1 LTFRTEIA
9 SIQGFSQE
17 STGSVLPWLS
27 SARFSHADVPSSSH
41 PRDVAVPGSTFVSE
55 RRMPFT
61 RLGLVPSL
69 AQALAGLGYATP
81 TAVQHEAIPAV
92 LAGRDVLATAQ
103 TGSGKTAAFALPLLQ
118 RLSERRPGSGRR
130 PLQALV
136 LVPTR
141 ELAAQV
147 GEAMREIA
155 RALPVPVR
163 VAVAFGG
170 VSINPQLMSLRG
182 GTDVVVA
189 TPGRLLDLVDHHAI
203 DLGGLSTLVLD
214 EADRLLDLG
223 FDEELQRILALVP
236 GRRQTLLFSATFPP
250 AIEKL
255 AGRVLRDALRIDV
268 ESVPATAP
276 DIVQR
281 AIEVDPP
288 RRTQLL
294 ARLVRDEGWT
304 RVLVFVATKH
314 AAEIV
319 ADKLRKTGLAAEPF
333 HGVLSQGKRSQVLA
347 DLKASRVQVVVATDL
362 AARGIDVVALPV
374 VVNYDLPRS
383 AVDHVHR
390 IGRTGRAGERGL
402 AVSFVDASTEAH
414 FRLIEKRQG
423 QVVPRERIAGFEP
436 SEPAGVLAGGG
447 PADGAART
455 DAPAGLGGTGGV
467 KGRRPSK
474 KDKLRAAQQQQGG

>member
-1 LTFRTEIA
+1 
-9 SIQGFSQE
+9 
-17 STGSVLPWLS
+17 
-27 SARFSHADVPSSSH
+27 
-41 PRDVAVPGSTFVSE
+41 
-55 RRMPFT
+55 MPFT
-61 RLGLVPSL
+61 DLGLVFPS
-69 AQALAGLGYATP
+69 AHALADLGYGMP
-81 TAVQHEAIPAV
+81 TAIQREAIPAV
-92 LAGRDVLATAQ
+92 LAGRDLLATAQ

-118 RLSERRPGSGRR
+118 RLSEHRHGTGRR
-130 PLQALV
+130 SSLQALV

-147 GEAMREIA
+147 GEAMRAIA
-155 RALPVPVR
+155 RVLPAPVR

-182 GTDVVVA
+182 GTDVMVA
-189 TPGRLLDLVDHHAI
+189 TPGRLLDLIDHHAI
-203 DLGGLSTLVLD
+203 DLGDLSTLVLD

-236 GRRQTLLFSATFPP
+236 SRRQTLLFSATFPA
-250 AIEKL
+250 AIEQL

-268 ESVPATAP
+268 EVVPATAP
-276 DIVQR
+276 DILQR
-281 AIEVDPP
+281 AIEVDPS

-294 ARLVRDEGWT
+294 ARLVRDEAWT

-319 ADKLRKTGLAAEPF
+319 ADKLRKAGLAAEPF

-347 DLKASRVQVVVATDL
+347 DLKASRLQVVVATDL

-383 AVDHVHR
+383 AVDYVHR

-402 AVSFVDASTEAH
+402 AVSFVDASTQAH

-423 QVVPRERIAGFEP
+423 QAVPRERIAGFEP
-436 SEPAGVLAGGG
+436 SDMDGPGLAVV
-447 PADGAART
+447 DAAAT
-455 DAPAGLGGTGGV
+455 DAAAGTGGI

-474 KDKLRAAQQQQGG
+474 KDKLRAAQKLQGG